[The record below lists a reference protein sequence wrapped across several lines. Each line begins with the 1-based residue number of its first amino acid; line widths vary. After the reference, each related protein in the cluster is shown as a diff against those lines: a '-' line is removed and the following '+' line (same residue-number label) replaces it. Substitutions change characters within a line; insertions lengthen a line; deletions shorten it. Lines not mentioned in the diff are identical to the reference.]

1 MDEFKIWRDKMSI
14 ITIMVAFAIF
24 GIIETLRFYFKKYID
39 NAKDKIKTELNKEIL
54 NRNNEIERLVT
65 KNKSYELCNVSF
77 EETKKVLMNMID
89 EYISYIFRNEI
100 NMPHNIKNKDK
111 PTTWDNVFMIPTNK
125 RQQEH
130 YNELETLVTT
140 NMSDSFLERLR
151 IFYKDSYITHFIKD
165 YIVSEYN
172 ARILDTIEEG
182 KKFRD
187 LCRKN
192 AEEFARVVQEESYKK
207 TANKNDKINRYLN
220 FFGFDAPLETDV
232 EKIIEDPSVIDV
244 EKRDA
249 MKLFRGRYLLN
260 KQYYDSFKP
269 YIHEIEDTVRDIE
282 TIRQPDDK
290 FVTYLAKEYGW
301 DRKVLTAPEEI
312 EEEKLEIVEVCL
324 RHGLDPIAIDLFG
337 EHNSVGP
344 YAYKDSNGVDVSMH
358 GKRLNPIFYI
368 SETYNGD
375 YSCAAEVA
383 YSETKDIFV

>member
-1 MDEFKIWRDKMSI
+1 MDEFKTWRDKMNILTI
-14 ITIMVAFAIF
+14 IVAFAIF
-24 GIIETLRFYFKKYID
+24 GMIEALRFYFKRYMENTK
-39 NAKDKIKTELNKEIL
+39 NKIKAELNKEISS
-54 NRNNEIERLVT
+54 RNSKIEELVT

-77 EETKKVLMNMID
+77 DETKKVLMNMID
-89 EYISYIFRNEI
+89 EYISFIFRNEI

-130 YNELETLVTT
+130 YDELETLVTT

-151 IFYKDSYITHFIKD
+151 VFYKDSYINHFIKD
-165 YIVSEYN
+165 YIVTEYN

-207 TANKNDKINRYLN
+207 TANKNEKINRYLN

-232 EKIIEDPSVIDV
+232 EKIIEDPSVIDI

-269 YIHEIEDTVRDIE
+269 YIHEIEDTVKDIE

-290 FVTYLAKEYGW
+290 FVTYLASEYGW

-312 EEEKLEIVEVCL
+312 EVEKLEIVEVCL
-324 RHGLDPIAIDLFG
+324 RHGLDPVAIDLFG
-337 EHNSVGP
+337 EYNSVGP
-344 YAYKDSNGVDVSMH
+344 YVYKDSHGVDVSMH

-375 YSCAAEVA
+375 YSSAAEVA